1 MVFYVY
7 SYVGIVNYVLL
18 QVLVAVLLES
28 FFSDVSRN
36 ADDEEKYDT
45 EAYRLDPLMEVLL
58 THFNTEDDLANRISG
73 FFRVFDAD
81 NSGSI
86 SLPELQEGT
95 NSQKSVTPCKRALI
109 HKSQLKD
116 SAFI

>member
-1 MVFYVY
+1 MLRGGAEHQVQRVLDRAAANPSHHKFHCQRHIIN
-7 SYVGIVNYVLL
+7 SIVNGFAAAF
-18 QVLVAVLLES
+18 QTRVA
-28 FFSDVSRN
+28 
-36 ADDEEKYDT
+36 
-45 EAYRLDPLMEVLL
+45 
-58 THFNTEDDLANRISG
+58 G